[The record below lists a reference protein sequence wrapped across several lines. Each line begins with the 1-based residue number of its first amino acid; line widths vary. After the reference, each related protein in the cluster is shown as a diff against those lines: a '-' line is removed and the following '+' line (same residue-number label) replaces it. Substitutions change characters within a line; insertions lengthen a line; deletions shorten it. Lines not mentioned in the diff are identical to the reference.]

1 MGSEM
6 CIRDSN
12 GSVNNFRISC
22 RKNCCVVLVMKLFHI
37 KVKEKLVHKT
47 DNMKEAL
54 SVVSQL
60 FKKNQTEVYL
70 HGGKLGRWR

>member
-1 MGSEM
+1 M
-6 CIRDSN
+6 
-12 GSVNNFRISC
+12 
-22 RKNCCVVLVMKLFHI
+22 VLVMKSFHI